1 MNSKSLFDSLKKNAM
16 LIVLVLV
23 YVFFMI
29 KTKGVIF
36 QPAQFK
42 ALIDQNAY
50 VYILGVGML
59 MCMLTGGNI
68 DLSCGSF
75 VCFLGAVGGIVMVNL
90 GKMVTENTPQV
101 LASVIGFL
109 SLHSTA
115 ASIIIMLLVGIAYG
129 CLLGYLIAY
138 INIPPWIA
146 TLAGY
151 LAFRGLGTSILSRS
165 SNTGS
170 ISIGQKSDFLS
181 FFSGKIFGTKPK
193 VFNWPCMIA
202 GIAAAVITVIV
213 IFISRATKLRKGYA
227 ADSFVST
234 LVKSVLSAAAILLI
248 MWKLSNAGGIP
259 TPLVWVVVVVL
270 IYSFITSKTTLGRH
284 FYIVGGN
291 KEAARM
297 SGVNTHKI
305 MFLAYLNMAFL
316 TSITT
321 MMVLARMTAAN
332 STAGTNFEMDAISA
346 CVVGGVSASGG
357 AGSVF
362 GMVIGATLIGVIN
375 LGMSLMGIDANW
387 QKVVK
392 GVVLLGAVAFD
403 ILGKQNINWKALL
416 LSHRKRS

>member
-1 MNSKSLFDSLKKNAM
+1 MENNKALSMKTVFAGFKKNAM
-16 LIVLVLV
+16 LVVLVLV
-23 YVFFMI
+23 YLFFMI
-29 KTKGVIF
+29 TTGGNIF
-36 QPAQFK
+36 KPANFK

-50 VYILGVGML
+50 VYILGVGMM

-75 VCFLGAVGGIVMVNL
+75 VCLLGAIGGLMMVNFEMST
-90 GKMVTENTPQV
+90 GVAIV
-101 LASVIGFL
+101 L
-109 SLHSTA
+109 
-115 ASIIIMLLVGIAYG
+115 MLLIGIAYG

-151 LAFRGLGTSILSRS
+151 LAFRGLGTSILSNNS
-165 SNTGS
+165 KTGS
-170 ISIGQKSDFLS
+170 ISIAVKPDFIAI
-181 FFSGKIFGTKPK
+181 FTGKIFGTKPK
-193 VFNWPCMIA
+193 DFNWPCMIA
-202 GIAAAVITVIV
+202 GIIAAVITVIL
-213 IFISRATKLRKGYA
+213 IFSTRATKLRKGYA
-227 ADSFVST
+227 ADSFGSAV
-234 LVKSVLSAAAILLI
+234 LKSVLSAAAILLI
-248 MWKLSNAGGIP
+248 MWKLAHAGGIP

-270 IYSFITSKTTLGRH
+270 IYSFITGKTTLGRH
-284 FYIVGGN
+284 FYVVGGN

-297 SGVNTHKI
+297 SGVNTNRI

-316 TSITT
+316 TSLTT
-321 MMVLARMTAAN
+321 MMVLARTQAAN

-403 ILGKQNINWKALL
+403 ILGKQNITWKSLL
-416 LSHRKRS
+416 PFNRKKA

>member
-1 MNSKSLFDSLKKNAM
+1 MGNSKSILNTLKKNAM
-16 LIVLVLV
+16 LVVLVLV
-23 YVFFMI
+23 YIFFMI
-29 KTKGVIF
+29 TTGGNIF
-36 QPAQFK
+36 KPANFK

-50 VYILGVGML
+50 VYVLGAGMM

-68 DLSCGSF
+68 DLSVGSF
-75 VCFLGAVGGIVMVNL
+75 VCLLGAIGAFFMVNL
-90 GKMVTENTPQV
+90 GMSTGLAIV
-101 LASVIGFL
+101 LMLVI
-109 SLHSTA
+109 
-115 ASIIIMLLVGIAYG
+115 GIAYG

-151 LAFRGLGTSILSRS
+151 LAFRGLGTSILSNNS
-165 SNTGS
+165 KTGS
-170 ISIGQKSDFLS
+170 IAIAAKTDFISIFT
-181 FFSGKIFGTKPK
+181 GKIFGTKPK
-193 VFNWPCMIA
+193 DFNWPCMIA
-202 GIAAAVITVIV
+202 GIIAAVITIIV
-213 IFISRATKLRKGYA
+213 IFSTRATKLRKGYV
-227 ADSFVST
+227 ADSFTSAVT
-234 LVKSVLSAAAILLI
+234 KSVLSAAAILLI
-248 MWKLSNAGGIP
+248 MWKLANAGGIP
-259 TPLVWVVVVVL
+259 TPLVWVVIVVL
-270 IYSFITSKTTLGRH
+270 IYSFITGKTTMGRH
-284 FYIVGGN
+284 FYVVGGN

-297 SGVNTHKI
+297 SGVNTNRI

-316 TSITT
+316 TSLTT
-321 MMVLARMTAAN
+321 MLVLARTQAAN

-416 LSHRKRS
+416 PFGKKN